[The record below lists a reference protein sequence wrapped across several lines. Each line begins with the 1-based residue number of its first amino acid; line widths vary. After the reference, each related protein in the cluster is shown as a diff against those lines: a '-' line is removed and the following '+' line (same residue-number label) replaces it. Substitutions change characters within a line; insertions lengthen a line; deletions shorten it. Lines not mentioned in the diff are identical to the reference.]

1 MGIQLAK
8 GAGSSV
14 SAVGKGHEACFVP
27 FFVKGDEAF
36 PRHVHFAP
44 HFHVGRRIFDI
55 KGDGVDGLHVGRHV
69 FPYPPVAP
77 GKALHQAAVFVDKV
91 HGKAVDFKFRNVF
104 HGSDAQ
110 SFLYPAVKVPE
121 FIGAEGVG
129 KVTKVVGPRMFGQDA
144 RIDVDFGFIYAIDNT
159 RVKVFLGDVAK
170 QAAETV
176 AGAAGAAIGG
186 MVVLGPVGI
195 IGGAFVTGKSV
206 NIPAGSTTFV
216 QVKADT
222 DIQGMV
228 YQGSN

>member
-1 MGIQLAK
+1 MKLW
-8 GAGSSV
+8 SV
-14 SAVGKGHEACFVP
+14 NASTTSAVP
-27 FFVKGDEAF
+27 
-36 PRHVHFAP
+36 
-44 HFHVGRRIFDI
+44 
-55 KGDGVDGLHVGRHV
+55 
-69 FPYPPVAP
+69 
-77 GKALHQAAVFVDKV
+77 
-91 HGKAVDFKFRNVF
+91 
-104 HGSDAQ
+104 
-110 SFLYPAVKVPE
+110 
-121 FIGAEGVG
+121 
-129 KVTKVVGPRMFGQDA
+129 
-144 RIDVDFGFIYAIDNT
+144 
-159 RVKVFLGDVAK
+159 